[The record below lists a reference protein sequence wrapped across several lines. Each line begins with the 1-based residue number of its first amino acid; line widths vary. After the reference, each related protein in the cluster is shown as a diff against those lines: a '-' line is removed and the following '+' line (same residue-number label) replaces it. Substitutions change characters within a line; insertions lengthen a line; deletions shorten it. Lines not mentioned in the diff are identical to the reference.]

1 MAIDTPSWLKNAVVY
16 EIFVRN
22 YSNAG
27 TFNDVYNDIERIKT
41 LGTDILWF
49 MPFYPTGKV
58 GRKGTHG
65 SPYSIRDYEEISN
78 EVGNKEQFKRLIDKA
93 HQNDLKIMIDIVFNH
108 TSMDSKLI
116 NDHPEWFFK
125 DSSGNFIRKVNDWTD
140 VYDLDYT
147 NTDLWNYLFEVLEN
161 WVSLGVDGFRCDV
174 ASLVPLEFWKL
185 AREKINQKK
194 EIIWLAETLDLH
206 FLKSLRDMGYYISC
220 DSEIYQAFDLTYD
233 YDGYDYLRSYFRG
246 EKPLEYYLNQIYLQE
261 TMLPNGSLK
270 MRFLEN
276 HDNPRIASVLNGKDK
291 IKNWTA
297 FYMLL
302 PGSNLIYAGQEL
314 MIEKLPNLFEKD
326 PIKWDKGDYEFLS
339 FFKKIISLSKDIKSK
354 CSVFNIKEIS
364 KGIVKIEWSGYD
376 SEYIAILNLEDR
388 YGEIPVDFNLY
399 ATDLLTNEIF
409 SIDRIFKIRKLP
421 LIFKTK

>member
-1 MAIDTPSWLKNAVVY
+1 M
-16 EIFVRN
+16 
-22 YSNAG
+22 
-27 TFNDVYNDIERIKT
+27 
-41 LGTDILWF
+41 
-49 MPFYPTGKV
+49 
-58 GRKGTHG
+58 
-65 SPYSIRDYEEISN
+65 
-78 EVGNKEQFKRLIDKA
+78 
-93 HQNDLKIMIDIVFNH
+93 
-108 TSMDSKLI
+108 
-116 NDHPEWFFK
+116 
-125 DSSGNFIRKVNDWTD
+125 
-140 VYDLDYT
+140 
-147 NTDLWNYLFEVLEN
+147 DLWDYLFEVLEN

-194 EIIWLAETLDLH
+194 EVIWLAETLDLH
-206 FLKSLRDMGYYISC
+206 FLKSLRDMGYYIYC

-233 YDGYDYLRSYFRG
+233 YDGYDYLRAYFRG
-246 EKPLEYYLNQIYLQE
+246 EKSLEYYLDQIYLQE

-354 CSVFNIKEIS
+354 CSIFNIEEIS

-409 SIDRIFKIRKLP
+409 SIDKIFKIRKLP
-421 LIFKTK
+421 LIFKIK